1 MFPSAA
7 AVTINKHRA
16 IKNKDKMMEPKSLN
30 YKVYI
35 IGKSIQKRKIV
46 KKILYFLVK
55 VLHSMYSTTSFGK
68 NEM

>member
-7 AVTINKHRA
+7 AVTINKHRT

-35 IGKSIQKRKIV
+35 NR
-46 KKILYFLVK
+46 
-55 VLHSMYSTTSFGK
+55 
-68 NEM
+68 